1 MSMPSVISDMKD
13 INHHIYGNSEEKFLK
28 TVLIYPNDDHI
39 VFEDPEC
46 TKRIDPDVLFD
57 LLKKDQVL
65 ISSIDG
71 YTKPILFYRD
81 TNGPLK
87 MVCVFPI
94 AGNGVNSLIFSA

>member
-39 VFEDPEC
+39 VFEDPER

-87 MVCVFPI
+87 IVCVFPT
-94 AGNGVNSLIFSA
+94 AKNGVGSIIFSS

>member
-13 INHHIYGNSEEKFLK
+13 DTNHIYGNSEEKFLK
-28 TVLIYPNDDHI
+28 TVVLYPNGDHI
-39 VFEDPEC
+39 VFADPEC

-71 YTKPILFYRD
+71 YMKPILFHRD
-81 TNGPLK
+81 TNGPLR
-87 MVCVFPI
+87 MVCVFPT
-94 AGNGVNSLIFSA
+94 AGNGVGSMIFS

>member
-13 INHHIYGNSEEKFLK
+13 TNHIYANSEEKFLK
-28 TVLIYPNDDHI
+28 TVLLYPNNDHI

-71 YTKPILFYRD
+71 YMKPILFHRD
-81 TNGPLK
+81 TNGPLR

-94 AGNGVNSLIFSA
+94 AGNGVNSIIFSS

>member
-1 MSMPSVISDMKD
+1 MAMPYVISDMKD
-13 INHHIYGNSEEKFLK
+13 INHIYGNSEEKFLK
-28 TVLIYPNDDHI
+28 TVVLYPNDDHT
-39 VFEDPEC
+39 VFADPEC

-71 YTKPILFYRD
+71 YTKPIIFYRD

-94 AGNGVNSLIFSA
+94 AENGVGSVIFSS